1 MFDITPLKILIVLL
15 VALVVLG
22 PERLPTLA
30 RQVARGWGDFRR
42 FRDRVESEMRD
53 TVAGEHST
61 RPPATSSSATSPTAD
76 GARAGPEPPAHGGD
90 EQEQHHPG
98 LN

>member
-1 MFDITPLKILIVLL
+1 VFDITPLKILIILL

-42 FRDRVESEMRD
+42 FRDRVESEVRE
-53 TVAGEHST
+53 TVAGERST
-61 RPPATSSSATSPTAD
+61 RPPATNASATSAMAD
-76 GARAGPEPPAHGGD
+76 GAGSGPEPPGNGEH
-90 EQEQHHPG
+90 EQEQYHPG